1 MSRTPETSTD
11 SPRPNVLTMAPVDPP
26 PEDFLADFRP
36 DPPWARRGERQSARG
51 KFASGLRGIRHAVRA
66 DSSFFAH
73 GYRAVLI
80 VLTACMLRLSPL
92 GWCLLLVSATLVL
105 LSEMV
110 YGAIDTL
117 IRATGDPEE
126 PGLRVAREIAC
137 GGVVIAAVA
146 SGILTVAVLVI
157 RLGYLLSWWDLTIR

>member
-1 MSRTPETSTD
+1 
-11 SPRPNVLTMAPVDPP
+11 MAPPPSAESGRRSVIPLTPVEPP
-26 PEDFLADFRP
+26 PDDFLADFRP

-51 KFASGLRGIRHAVRA
+51 KFASGLRGIRHAIRG

-80 VLTACMLRLSPL
+80 VLTACLLRVSPL

-105 LSEMV
+105 LSEMA

-117 IRATGDPEE
+117 IRATGDPDE

-137 GGVVIAAVA
+137 GGVVVAAVA
-146 SGILTVAVLVI
+146 SGILTGCVLTI